1 MPLAGRRTFDPV
13 AGNGAASFTTFEHPY
28 LTTHFFF
35 LMKTLYLLR
44 HAKSSWNFVELT
56 DQERPLNERGRDDAP
71 RVGKALAERDIRLDL
86 VVASP
91 AVRALTTAVLVAREL
106 DYPHDKIVIEPGIY
120 QAEVDE
126 LVAIIRALPDVA
138 DSVLLTGH
146 NPTITDTV
154 NELSP
159 TPIDEMPTAT
169 VVCLRFQCESWEQ
182 VKKTNAEFY
191 FVDYV
196 KDKQ

>member
-1 MPLAGRRTFDPV
+1 
-13 AGNGAASFTTFEHPY
+13 
-28 LTTHFFF
+28 
-35 LMKTLYLLR
+35 MKTLYLLR
-44 HAKSSWNFVELT
+44 HAKSSWNFDELT

-71 RVGKALAERDIRLDL
+71 RVGKALAERGIEMDL

-106 DYPHDKIVIEPGIY
+106 DYPHDKIVIEPDIY
-120 QAEVDE
+120 QAEVED
-126 LVAIIRALPDVA
+126 LITIIHALPDVA
-138 DSVLLTGH
+138 NSVLLTGH

-154 NELSP
+154 NVLSP

-182 VKKTNAEFY
+182 VKKANAEFY

-196 KDKQ
+196 KDR